1 MSKKEKLV
9 QKIRNNPKAVSFDDL
24 DSVLVWY
31 GFVKRSSRSGTSHV
45 YYTLGIHQISV
56 PYRRPYVKEVYVRQ
70 VLEILDQID
79 EEQEAL

>member
-9 QKIRNNPKAVSFDDL
+9 QKIRNNPKAVSFEDL
-24 DSVLVWY
+24 VSILTWY
-31 GFVKRSSRSGTSHV
+31 GFVKRSSHSGTSHV
-45 YYTLGIHQISV
+45 FYTLGVHKIPV